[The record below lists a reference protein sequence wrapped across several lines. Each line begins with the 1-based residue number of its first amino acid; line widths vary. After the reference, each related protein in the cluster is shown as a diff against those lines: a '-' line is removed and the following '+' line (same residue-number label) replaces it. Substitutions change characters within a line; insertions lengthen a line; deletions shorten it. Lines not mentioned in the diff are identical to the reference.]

1 MGISDSSE
9 IRLSTARLEAG
20 QDCSETNTSHPLLH
34 SAVARSTFLGLSVI
48 SCFKCIVGRLK
59 TGSILEIDGDDI
71 VYSSLADTYYVCL
84 LVDGTF
90 VHQVAKES
98 FMASC
103 SKIKTAHSP
112 EPNQNEKL

>member
-34 SAVARSTFLGLSVI
+34 SAVARSTFLGLSEI
-48 SCFKCIVGRLK
+48 SCPYSVLKCIVGRLK

-90 VHQVAKES
+90 LHQVAKES
-98 FMASC
+98 FMANMQRDKDC
-103 SKIKTAHSP
+103 SFT
-112 EPNQNEKL
+112 

>member
-34 SAVARSTFLGLSVI
+34 SAVARSNFLGLGVI
-48 SCFKCIVGRLK
+48 SCPQSVLKWIIGRLK

-90 VHQVAKES
+90 VHQVGKER
-98 FMASC
+98 M
-103 SKIKTAHSP
+103 SK
-112 EPNQNEKL
+112 L